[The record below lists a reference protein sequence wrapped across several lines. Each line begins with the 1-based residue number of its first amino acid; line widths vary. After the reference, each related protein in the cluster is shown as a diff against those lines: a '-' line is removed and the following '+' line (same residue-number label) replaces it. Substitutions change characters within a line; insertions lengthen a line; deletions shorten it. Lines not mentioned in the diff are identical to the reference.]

1 MNDALGTPP
10 PLRPSRKFRFA
21 LSACSVV
28 IATFVGFLLFSGGRR
43 RHPVQ
48 VHLAGLFTNEWNCVI
63 ATLSVTNEGNKR
75 IALLSVASEIQS
87 NGQWTQFNQTTLS
100 PLPIR
105 PGRFVNFSVSVPQD
119 GRVWR
124 GRGVWYYPPSDSAW
138 RNSRLLQK
146 AGALFRGTK
155 LAPYVSLGIHYQ
167 TNYTSELDR

>member
-1 MNDALGTPP
+1 MSDATDMPPPRRRFRKLRLALAALG
-10 PLRPSRKFRFA
+10 LVLAAFA
-21 LSACSVV
+21 
-28 IATFVGFLLFSGGRR
+28 GFLLFSGRSTR
-43 RHPVQ
+43 PPVQ
-48 VHLAGLFTNEWNCVI
+48 VHLANLRTNEWHRVI

-124 GRGVWYYPPSDSAW
+124 GRGVWNYPPSDSAW

-155 LAPYVSLGIHYQ
+155 LAPYVSPGIHYL
-167 TNYTSELDR
+167 TNYTSWFPL